1 MKCNINYKK
10 RDNYTSPFAAWEL
23 VFKHID
29 CKDKTVYLPFFCE
42 GEASK
47 HLTKLGI
54 NHIHQNTDFFT
65 TDVSFDYIIDNPPY
79 SIKKKVIDR
88 CVSLR
93 KPFALLLPVETI
105 ERQYMRDKQYT
116 VIIPKQRYSFKQG
129 DCTPPFRTAW
139 FLFGFGLER
148 QLIYE

>member
-23 VFKHID
+23 VFKQID
-29 CKDKTVYLPFFCE
+29 CKNKVVWVPFYCD
-42 GEASK
+42 GDASK

-54 NHIHQNTDFFT
+54 NHIHQDKDFFT
-65 TDVSFDYIIDNPPY
+65 TDVSFDYIIDNPPF

-88 CVSLR
+88 CLSLK

-116 VIIPKQRYSFKQG
+116 VIIPKQRYSFKEG
-129 DCTPPFRTAW
+129 KCTAPFRCGW
-139 FLFGFGLER
+139 FLFGFGLNK